1 MALALE
7 QLPSAIWARR
17 LLLVAVAT
25 VTFSVALGQFVLAL
39 ACVPL
44 ALWVA
49 RARPVLPPLLIPALL
64 FLAIAWLTLAFNTAQ
79 PDFSRIT
86 KLLWFV
92 ALPAAAWLLRDER
105 SVRDLLW
112 AFALG
117 CAFLAART
125 LVMVPLGAWK
135 LLHSPNPETV
145 AYAQNFP
152 HALTLQGSMPDG
164 QMLMLGLVATLGL
177 LLIQR
182 AARQPTGFVVA
193 LLLLQVAGFIMNL
206 KRGSWIVALLLLV
219 IFVLLKLS
227 WKHVLLLAVIV
238 AGALCL
244 PPVRARL
251 MALERDFNANA
262 GGRMTMWARVAPEL
276 IKAHPWGIGYR
287 QLTNE
292 KMRAVAPNVE
302 RDRDHLHNNALT
314 VLVETGWAGLAV
326 YALWMGWALVDA
338 VRRWRAA
345 RATSEAAAIA
355 ALVLLLMFVGLL
367 LNGVVEYNF
376 GTSRLMIAAG
386 VIMGAGVPGR
396 VGKPA

>member
-17 LLLVAVAT
+17 LLLAAVAV
-25 VTFSVALGQFVLAL
+25 VTFSVALGQFMLAL

-44 ALWVA
+44 AFWLV
-49 RARPVLPPLLIPALL
+49 RARPALPPLLIPALL
-64 FLAIAWLTLAFNTAQ
+64 FLAIAWLTLAFNTAK

-105 SVRDLLW
+105 AVRHLLW

-117 CAFLAART
+117 CSVLAIKT
-125 LVMVPLGAWK
+125 LITVPLGAWK
-135 LLHSPNPETV
+135 LLRKAPE
-145 AYAQNFP
+145 YAQNFP

-182 AARQPTGFVVA
+182 TARQPSGLVVA
-193 LLLLQVAGFIMNL
+193 LLLLQIAGFILNL
-206 KRGSWIVALLLLV
+206 KRGSWIVAILLLV
-219 IFVLLKLS
+219 IFVLMKLT
-227 WKHVLLLAVIV
+227 WKHTLLIVLFI

-244 PPVRARL
+244 PPVRTRL
-251 MALERDFNANA
+251 MTLERDFNPDV
-262 GGRMTMWARVAPEL
+262 GGRATMWLRVAPAL
-276 IKAHPWGIGYR
+276 IKEHPWGLGYR

-292 KMRAVAPNVE
+292 KMRAVARNIE
-302 RDRDHLHNNALT
+302 ADRDHLHNNALT
-314 VLVETGWAGLAV
+314 VLVETGWAGLAAYV
-326 YALWMGWALVDA
+326 LWMGWALVDA
-338 VRRWRAA
+338 IRRLRRA
-345 RATSEAAAIA
+345 RAESEAAAIA

-386 VIMGAGVPGR
+386 VIIGAGVLR
-396 VGKPA
+396 SVEKPA